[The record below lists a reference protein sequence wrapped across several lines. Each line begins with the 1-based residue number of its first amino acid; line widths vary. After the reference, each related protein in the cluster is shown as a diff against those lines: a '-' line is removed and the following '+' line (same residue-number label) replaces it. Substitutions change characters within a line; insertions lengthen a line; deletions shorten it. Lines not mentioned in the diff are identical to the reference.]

1 MGKGYISLFFD
12 HSGYTMPQENL
23 QEAKNKIW
31 ENYKVKYPDSLEE
44 RNDIQSF
51 TENSILVEMQGDL
64 QKDGSLS
71 DPFSYWDINVGAL
84 YGVIKDNT
92 DLLSNISEAIKFCE
106 ATQTKLSKM
115 LDASKGLVSSN
126 LLDTIES
133 CKNSIEEIASRFG
146 EVSSEKDFN
155 RVFWGALRGA
165 IARAQGAVHETAAAV
180 AAKVAKDK
188 VNKVFAE
195 TGQDI
200 KIFIEAT
207 GGKVELD
214 SELMQSL
221 NDNGIEV
228 GSTNSSKN
236 DLTIYAKDGNGKVL
250 WTSGISL
257 KSTSSE
263 MPEKV
268 HIMSTELTTLLN
280 RYFSSNKEEYLN
292 LAGGLAIGDSF
303 GNKWIARLM
312 GRAASQGELIS
323 SSAAL
328 TESWKKM
335 IYAAIY
341 SQVVDMF
348 TGFGG
353 ALNDIRYLVINS
365 KAIPMN
371 DLFSILENMQN
382 PNQLTSI
389 QGIEISGAIAA
400 AKRDEY
406 VNLNRQA
413 FKIPSYDYPT
423 TEDARIGRS
432 TQAWND
438 IYNNMQSKKISI
450 SLKYK
455 TIFGMNSR

>member
-12 HSGYTMPQENL
+12 HSGYKMPEENL
-23 QEAKNKIW
+23 EEAKNKIW
-31 ENYKVKYPDSLEE
+31 KNYKAKYPNSLEE

-51 TENSILVEMQGDL
+51 TENSILTEMQRDL
-64 QKDGSLS
+64 QKNGSLS
-71 DPFSYWDINVGAL
+71 DSLPYWDISVGAL
-84 YGVIKDNT
+84 YSIIKDNT

-106 ATQTKLSKM
+106 TTQIKLSRM

-126 LLDTIES
+126 LLNTLES
-133 CKNSIEEIASRFG
+133 CKNSIEEIEARFKG
-146 EVSSEKDFN
+146 ASSEKDFN
-155 RVFWGALRGA
+155 KIFWGALQGT

-180 AAKVAKDK
+180 AAKTAKDK

-195 TGQDI
+195 AGQDI
-200 KIFIEAT
+200 KIFVEAT

-221 NDNGIEV
+221 NDNGIES

-268 HIMSTELTTLLN
+268 HIMSIELTTLLN
-280 RYFSSNKEEYLN
+280 KYFSINKEEYLN
-292 LAGGLAIGDSF
+292 LAGGLAMDDSF
-303 GNKWIARLM
+303 GNKWIAQLM
-312 GRAASQGELIS
+312 NQAIDQKELTS
-323 SSAAL
+323 SSAVLA
-328 TESWKKM
+328 ESWKKM

-353 ALNDIRYLVINS
+353 ALNDIRYLIINS
-365 KAIPMN
+365 KAIPMD
-371 DLFSILENMQN
+371 DLFSILEKIQN
-382 PNQLTSI
+382 PKQLTSI

-413 FKIPSYDYPT
+413 FKVWSYDYPT
-423 TEDARIGRS
+423 TAAARIGRS

-455 TIFGMNSR
+455 AIFGINTR